1 MVSKKLPPS
10 PLDLLGG
17 KKEPEKSKVDKKRP
31 NGAKF
36 KKLKS
41 GGYHVQHYDEQDLPI
56 QGEEHA
62 VADVDGLHDHLEEH
76 FGDPKKAETVA
87 PTPVAQ
93 TTGRLIDVGKVKK

>member
-1 MVSKKLPPS
+1 MASKKLTPS

-17 KKEPEKSKVDKKRP
+17 EKKEPEKSKVEKKRP

-41 GGYHVQHYDEQDLPI
+41 GGYHVQHYDEQDAPM

-62 VADVDGLHDHLEEH
+62 VADVDGLHDHLEAH
-76 FGDPKKAETVA
+76 FGDPNHDEKEPKK
-87 PTPVAQ
+87 
-93 TTGRLIDVGKVKK
+93 